1 MEHLK
6 IFLFLLMILYFFSKN
21 KESFI
26 NYSISNESPEKNMTT
41 DFFFKNMNESDI
53 IKADY
58 QKVYDMYDKINDFD
72 FLFLEKK
79 ICLDGSYCISSPSPE
94 PLSPP

>member
-1 MEHLK
+1 MDHLK
-6 IFLFLLMILYFFSKN
+6 ICLFLIMILYVFYKN

-26 NYSISNESPEKNMTT
+26 NYSVSNENPEKNMEIEY
-41 DFFFKNMNESDI
+41 FFKNMNQSEI

-58 QKVYDMYDKINDFD
+58 QKLYDMYDKINDFD

-79 ICLDGSYCISSPSPE
+79 ICLDGNYCSSSPSP
-94 PLSPP
+94 PPI